1 MKRNNS
7 LTKYEMF
14 IVELSDNIQEAIQLS
29 EDILN
34 KKIVEEKSANI
45 DELASLMNSVFS
57 KGFGK

>member
-1 MKRNNS
+1 MAKP
-7 LTKYEMF
+7 Y
-14 IVELSDNIQEAIQLS
+14 QLS